1 MRQIRL
7 RDNRLEIG
15 ARFSFRLERTLRVPT
30 DGSTYPLPPSLGSFP
45 LYLVSDY
52 AKRMPRGLLNGA
64 EYFIPMYQWEAMWIS
79 FQAAEL
85 KPNAVQVA
93 SGGIN
98 ALTGE
103 PYPCRLRTDP
113 QNYFVCPLQP
123 WLDGFKTG
131 DGTVSQFVAAP
142 LGQGLTVEEQITS
155 RTAKG
160 GLTVRVFEPKPGV
173 FPDRPPKSADRLS
186 SIYALESFQTAE
198 LGLAG
203 GGSIEQKVYPDPHGL
218 RTWDR
223 SNSTE
228 VSIAL
233 INSEAFLEIMGEAP
247 PPSPISAD
255 DYNRWG
261 FPWFKLYDDEANAL
275 IATSALKNVRP
286 VRLGDKPLKP
296 KRVRDIK
303 RQ

>member
-1 MRQIRL
+1 MSQIRL

-45 LYLVSDY
+45 LYRVADFS
-52 AKRMPRGLLNGA
+52 KRMPRALRNGA
-64 EYFIPMYQWEAMWIS
+64 AYFIPMYQWEAMWVS
-79 FQAAEL
+79 FQAADW

-113 QNYFVCPLQP
+113 QNYLVCPLQP

-131 DGTVSQFVAAP
+131 DGTVSQFIAAP

-173 FPDRPPKSADRLS
+173 FPDRPPKSAEQLS
-186 SIYALESFQTAE
+186 RVYALESFQASG
-198 LGLAG
+198 LGLGA
-203 GGSIEQKVYPDPHGL
+203 GGSIEQKVYPDPNGV
-218 RTWDR
+218 RTWDGN
-223 SNSTE
+223 NSTE

-233 INSEAFLEIMGEAP
+233 INSEAFLEIVGEAP
-247 PPSPISAD
+247 PPSPISVD

-275 IATSALKNVRP
+275 IATSALKNVKP

-296 KRVRDIK
+296 KQVKDIK

>member
-1 MRQIRL
+1 MRIRL

-45 LYLVSDY
+45 LYCVSEY
-52 AKRMPRGLLNGA
+52 ANRIARGLLNGA
-64 EYFIPMYQWEAMWIS
+64 SHFIPMYQWEAVWIS
-79 FQAAEL
+79 FQAAEW

-93 SGGIN
+93 SGIVN
-98 ALTGE
+98 AITGE
-103 PYPCRLRTDP
+103 PYPSLLRRDP
-113 QNYFVCPLQP
+113 QNYLVCPLQP

-142 LGQGLTVEEQITS
+142 LGQGLTVEEQIMSGAAT
-155 RTAKG
+155 G
-160 GLTVRVFEPKPGV
+160 GLVVRVFEPKPGV
-173 FPDRPPKSADRLS
+173 FPDRPPKSVGRLS
-186 SIYALESFQTAE
+186 HMYALESFQTPD
-198 LGLAG
+198 LGLAA
-203 GGSIEQKVYPDPHGL
+203 GGSIEQKVYPDPHGV

-233 INSEAFLEIMGEAP
+233 INSEAFFEIVGEAP
-247 PPSPISAD
+247 PPSPISAE

-261 FPWFKLYDDEANAL
+261 FPWFKLYDEEANAL
-275 IATSALKNVRP
+275 IATSALKKVRP
-286 VRLGDKPLKP
+286 VRLTDKPLKP
-296 KRVRDIK
+296 KRMRDIK